1 MKIQIAFLVCAV
13 AAPLLVPVAAHAQSF
28 KLLHSFGTGT
38 DGALPG
44 NVGLLNVNGTLYGT
58 TEEGGGSNK
67 GTIFAIDPANGDE
80 TVLYAF
86 AGGSDGDGPV
96 SGLLNVGGIL
106 YGTTSGQLAGDNGT
120 VFRFDLSTGKE
131 TVLHAFSGSDGSN
144 PNSALIKAGRFLYGT
159 TAGGGKCSAGT
170 VFKINP
176 VTGAESVTHSFCG
189 SSDGASPYADLLDV
203 GGILYGTTY
212 MGGIANQG
220 TVFTVNT
227 KTGAEAVLH
236 SFYGGGGDG
245 RQPLA
250 ALINVAGTLYG
261 TTTNGGPS
269 DAGTVFSMDPATGTD
284 KILYSF
290 SGGADGGYPEAALLT
305 IKGTLY
311 GSTLRGG
318 TSSVGTIFKLDPASD
333 KESVLHT
340 FSSSNGAVVHGS
352 VIKVGT
358 SLYGTAQ
365 YGGTNNEG
373 TVFSVKP

>member
-1 MKIQIAFLVCAV
+1 MKVRLASLVCALT
-13 AAPLLVPVAAHAQSF
+13 APLLAPVAAHAQAF

-44 NVGLLNVNGTLYGT
+44 NVGLLNVDGTLYGT
-58 TEEGGGSNK
+58 TEEGGSSNK

-96 SGLLNVGGIL
+96 GGLLNVGGIL

-120 VFRFDLSTGKE
+120 VFKFDLSTNKE
-131 TVLHAFSGSDGSN
+131 TVLHSFSGSDGAN
-144 PNSALIKAGRFLYGT
+144 PTAALIKVGRFLYGT
-159 TAGGGKCSAGT
+159 TAGGGTCSAGT

-176 VTGAESVTHSFCG
+176 TTGAESVVHAFCG
-189 SSDGASPYADLLDV
+189 SSDGAEPYAGLLDV

-212 MGGIANQG
+212 LGGIANQG
-220 TVFTVNT
+220 SVFTVNPS
-227 KTGAEAVLH
+227 TGAETVLH
-236 SFYGGGGDG
+236 SFYSGGEGT
-245 RQPLA
+245 QPLA

-261 TTTNGGPS
+261 TTTTGGPS
-269 DAGTVFSMDPATGTD
+269 DAGTVFSMNPATGAD
-284 KILYSF
+284 KILYAF
-290 SGGADGGYPEAALLT
+290 SGGGDGGYPEAALLA

-311 GSTLRGG
+311 SSTLRGG
-318 TSSVGTIFKLDPASD
+318 TSSVGTIFKLDPTSE
-333 KESVLHT
+333 KETVLHT

-352 VIKVGT
+352 VIKVG
-358 SLYGTAQ
+358 SRLYGTTT

>member
-1 MKIQIAFLVCAV
+1 MKAKLASLVCALT
-13 AAPLLVPVAAHAQSF
+13 APLLAPVAAHAQAF

-58 TEEGGGSNK
+58 TEEGGSLNK

-86 AGGSDGDGPV
+86 TGGSDGDGPV
-96 SGLLNVGGIL
+96 GGLLNVGGIL

-120 VFRFDLSTGKE
+120 VFKFDLSTNKE
-131 TVLHAFSGSDGSN
+131 TVLHSFSGSDGAN
-144 PNSALIKAGRFLYGT
+144 PTAALIKVGRFLYGT
-159 TAGGGKCSAGT
+159 TAGGGTCSAGT

-176 VTGAESVTHSFCG
+176 ATGAESVVHSFCG
-189 SSDGASPYADLLDV
+189 SSDGASPSADLLDV

-269 DAGTVFSMDPATGTD
+269 DAGTVFGIDPATGAD
-284 KILYSF
+284 KSCTPLALAPMADIPEPLCSPSRARSIARHWAAEHPM
-290 SGGADGGYPEAALLT
+290 SG
-305 IKGTLY
+305 
-311 GSTLRGG
+311 R
-318 TSSVGTIFKLDPASD
+318 
-333 KESVLHT
+333 
-340 FSSSNGAVVHGS
+340 FSSSIPRAERRPCCTFSAAATVPWSMVQLSRWGAAFMEPPH
-352 VIKVGT
+352 
-358 SLYGTAQ
+358 TAVSI
-365 YGGTNNEG
+365 TR
-373 TVFSVKP
+373 VRCSA